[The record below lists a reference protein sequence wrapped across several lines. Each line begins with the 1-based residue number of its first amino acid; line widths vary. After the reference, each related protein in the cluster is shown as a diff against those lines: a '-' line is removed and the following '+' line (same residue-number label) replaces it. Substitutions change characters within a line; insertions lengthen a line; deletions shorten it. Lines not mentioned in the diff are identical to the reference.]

1 MIKFFR
7 HIRKSLLMENK
18 TGKYLKYAIGE
29 IILVVIGILIALQI
43 NNWNEDKKEQ
53 VVEKKILR
61 ELLIDL
67 EISKRDL
74 ENDIKVNKRYQITA
88 EALKEHL
95 HFKKAYHDSI
105 EVMLIT
111 SSSIT
116 QFTPRTTG
124 YQNLNSVG
132 FSIISNDSLRKQI
145 SNVFERNF
153 DNAKLR
159 GREFNKT
166 ENATEDLNPYLI
178 KHFKVDFDSEY
189 DSNNNNYQ
197 YTTHKIKIRDY
208 QELLNEKHLVL
219 IIQKSIY
226 DRASKLI
233 TYISTLK
240 KINQVS
246 GMIEQELKRLEND

>member
-1 MIKFFR
+1 
-7 HIRKSLLMENK
+7 
-18 TGKYLKYAIGE
+18 
-29 IILVVIGILIALQI
+29 
-43 NNWNEDKKEQ
+43 
-53 VVEKKILR
+53 
-61 ELLIDL
+61 
-67 EISKRDL
+67 
-74 ENDIKVNKRYQITA
+74 
-88 EALKEHL
+88 
-95 HFKKAYHDSI
+95 
-105 EVMLIT
+105 MLIS

-246 GMIEQELKRLEND
+246 GTLNTPLAKLCWLLLVF